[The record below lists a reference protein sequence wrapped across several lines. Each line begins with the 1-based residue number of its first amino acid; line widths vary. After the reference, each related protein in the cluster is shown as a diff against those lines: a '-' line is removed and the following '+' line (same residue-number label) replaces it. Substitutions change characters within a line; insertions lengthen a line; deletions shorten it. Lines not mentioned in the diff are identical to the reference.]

1 MVSRSLATS
10 LLLVLFVAL
19 AGTGNAYAWGEEE
32 RTELPAL
39 VGPPA
44 AVPPLPPE
52 AASLGRPNRAGK
64 IPLLTK
70 QTPLAMQVASDGT
83 VYVLAQGEG
92 QRVTGVAIGLPVP
105 WPPTGPP
112 LDEYLYTASL
122 ISVYRVSASGGEVQE
137 VTTFLAQ
144 NDVAL
149 PSRDAREPQDGP
161 AGLALDEAAPG
172 VAGVERRL
180 YVSVP
185 GRGVVIVDPATR
197 GSRPFVNDENNVWVP
212 FDGLDGED
220 YTGEGSTSP
229 AVIERDARGGATRTL
244 YGTLWKNGPTVP
256 SQIAVDPVTHNVLVA
271 EATSSAGTGERNYY
285 GRYSVREF
293 TPAGTPVGDV
303 NLASTDV
310 PNLSPA
316 QRLEYPAPD
325 GSIDALIDPAPAPG
339 RPGWLLGAFFDASDT
354 LAERVAAL
362 RFTSE
367 GSPVILNQV
376 SLVDE
381 SFVGQV
387 VRLDRG
393 GRWSPAHVTRAA
405 LDLSFTPSEGI
416 GRGVEDLAITKAGN
430 YIVPSTSEE
439 GLIEMTPAGGFLGR
453 IGRATGGTCA
463 FANDRLRMA
472 TDPRD
477 GDLLL
482 LQQPAGTEAPVLIRL
497 DPDAS
502 GCPRA
507 GGREFTDPEAVVR
520 VAPVTEEENGSV
532 REVGAFRDLGADE
545 NEVEVA
551 RSTDPGSRNGLALSI
566 VPSDR
571 DNEGAD
577 FEASASCTLLQ
588 LGITSTFS
596 ARANGCRPTWDGG
609 SRSELDSGFRVT
621 GTKLLDS
628 ATRAVAVEVSV
639 RDDEGATWGPR
650 TITVRLVG
658 DEPEPLV
665 AQLEAAV
672 SPTSFQQ
679 VTFDPRGSSGFRQ
692 WRLLFE
698 GTEDG
703 PALPASGYGSDTEF
717 PRSTVLHT
725 YPGPGTYTPVL
736 KLRDGAGNEVSKA
749 LTVTIRAPTQQ
760 QGTVVES
767 RPGASCVSPLGTPLP
782 LLGLGDENLCVPAD
796 PCDIDP
802 AELGLTRQPIIRPAS
817 CGGVETSFSGES
829 VETAP
834 PTSARPTFL
843 RRTLRMS
850 RTRRIPVVVRCGSGA
865 GTCSGRVR
873 IQVPASGGRPATT
886 VGAARFSTLRPGARK
901 TVTIVA
907 GRSAAASLQR
917 SRSRSRRVSVT
928 ITPTTVP
935 GFTRPRAD
943 RATVTLTVPSRPRG
957 R

>member
-52 AASLGRPNRAGK
+52 AASLGRPNPRTGK

-92 QRVTGVAIGLPVP
+92 VGVSGGAIGLAAP
-105 WPPTGPP
+105 WDLSG
-112 LDEYLYTASL
+112 YLYTGSL
-122 ISVYRVSASGGEVQE
+122 ITVYRMTPGWESVRELATFFSQNEIRVPERADLVEVG
-137 VTTFLAQ
+137 
-144 NDVAL
+144 
-149 PSRDAREPQDGP
+149 DAP
-161 AGLALDEAAPG
+161 AGMALDEGAPG
-172 VAGVERRL
+172 ASGPEARL

-185 GRGVVIVDPATR
+185 GRGLVDVDPVTGEA
-197 GSRPFVNDENNVWVP
+197 SAFVADDHEVWVP
-212 FDGLDGED
+212 FENETAPDAS
-220 YTGEGSTSP
+220 GEGLTSP
-229 AVIERDARGGATRTL
+229 AVLERDAQGRATRTL
-244 YGTLWKNGPTVP
+244 YGSLWEDGPAVA
-256 SQIAVDPVTHNVLVA
+256 SQIVVDPSTHNVLVA
-271 EATSSAGTGERNYY
+271 EATATGGADQDRDYP
-285 GRYSVREF
+285 GRLNVREF
-293 TPAGTPVGDV
+293 TPAGGLVGSVDF
-303 NLASTDV
+303 AATDV
-310 PNLSPA
+310 PNLSAGERA
-316 QRLEYPAPD
+316 QYPAPD
-325 GSIDALIDPAPAPG
+325 GTLENSRQAPG
-339 RPGWLLGAFFDASDT
+339 PGTPPGWLLGSAGTFDRLNVRT
-354 LAERVAAL
+354 AAL
-362 RFTSE
+362 RVDAA
-367 GSPVILNQV
+367 GDLVVLNQLQLV
-376 SLVDE
+376 SEDAL
-381 SFVGQV
+381 GQV
-387 VRLDRG
+387 VRATRVSG
-393 GRWSPAHVTRAA
+393 GWRATRVLRAG
-405 LDLSFTPSEGI
+405 LDLSFPPSDGT
-416 GRGVEDLAITKAGN
+416 GRGVEDLIVMAGGN
-430 YIVPSTSEE
+430 LLVPSTTEE
-439 GLIEMTPAGGFLGR
+439 GLIEMTPTGGFLGR
-453 IGRATGGTCA
+453 IGRATGGDCA

-577 FEASASCTLLQ
+577 FDASASCTLLQ